1 MGALVLS
8 FVYNF
13 TTGFDISALLG
24 SLPGSKFFAL
34 SGFHLFFFFFLSSD
48 QIA

>member
-13 TTGFDISALLG
+13 TTGFGISTLLD
-24 SLPGSKFFAL
+24 SLPGSRFFAM
-34 SGFHLFFFFFLSSD
+34 SGFPHFFPSD